1 MTALAAS
8 RCRADDACFLVHGR
22 SRYIR
27 GRCDTGLLSFR
38 TLDAGRAHVRGVEAR
53 EFMAP
58 DRPRVVRIE
67 SFDLQPRRVIAGKYE
82 VVSLLG
88 AGWEGEVYK
97 IRERNTRIER
107 AAKLFFPQR
116 NLNNKTANF
125 YARKLHKLRHCPILI
140 QYYTEETMTYRRI
153 PITVLVSEYVE
164 GELLSDF
171 LKRQP
176 GGRIGPFPA
185 LHLLHALAVGIEC
198 VHRLNEYHGDLHPQN
213 VIVSRYG
220 LRFDLKLLD
229 MFHWA
234 APRRENIQD
243 DICDLIRI
251 FYDALGGAT
260 FYSRQPPEVKQICC
274 GLKRSLILKQFPST
288 THLRHHLETMRW
300 S

>member
-1 MTALAAS
+1 MTAQGAS
-8 RCRADDACFLVHGR
+8 RWPSDEVGFLMHER
-22 SRYIR
+22 SGYIR
-27 GRCDTGLLSFR
+27 GRCDTGLLWFR
-38 TLDAGRAHVRGVEAR
+38 NPAAGHAQFRGIEAR
-53 EFMAP
+53 EFMPP
-58 DRPRVVRIE
+58 DRSRVVRIE

-88 AGWEGEVYK
+88 SGWEGEVYK

-116 NLNNKTANF
+116 NPNNKTANF
-125 YARKLHKLRHCPILI
+125 YARKLHKLRDCPILI
-140 QYYTEETMTYRRI
+140 QYYTEETMMYRRI

-198 VHRLNEYHGDLHPQN
+198 VHRLNEYHGDLHSQN

-260 FYSRQPPEVKQICC
+260 FYSRQPSEVKRICC
-274 GLKRSLILKQFPST
+274 GLKRSLILKHFPST
-288 THLRHHLETMRW
+288 TQLRQHLETMRW

>member
-1 MTALAAS
+1 
-8 RCRADDACFLVHGR
+8 
-22 SRYIR
+22 
-27 GRCDTGLLSFR
+27 
-38 TLDAGRAHVRGVEAR
+38 
-53 EFMAP
+53 MAP
-58 DRPRVVRIE
+58 NKERSMIVE
-67 SFDLQPRRVIAGKYE
+67 SFDLQPGRGIAGKYE

-116 NLNNKTANF
+116 NLRNKTSNF

-140 QYYTEETMTYRRI
+140 QYYTEERMTFRRA

-164 GELLSDF
+164 GELLSEF

-176 GGRIGPFPA
+176 GGRISPFQA
-185 LHLLHALAVGIEC
+185 LHLLHALVVGIEC
-198 VHRLNEYHGDLHPQN
+198 IHRLREYHGDLHPQN

-229 MFHWA
+229 MFHWV
-234 APRRENIQD
+234 APKRENIQD

-251 FYDALGGAT
+251 FYDAVGGAK
-260 FYSRQPPEVKQICC
+260 FYAKQPAEVKEICC
-274 GLKRSLILKQFPST
+274 GLKRSLILKKFPGAAQ
-288 THLRHHLETMRW
+288 LRQHVETMQWR
-300 S
+300 